1 MNKYLAIKAWVRIL
15 KITGVIIGLGLLL
28 HGTALAKMRFVPL
41 PLIDTDPNAGGTFGF
56 LPIFMFLNQEDEV
69 TSMIAPDLTYNE
81 TTGLAG
87 TFRYFGYPEEDRQYY
102 VVLNQSNKKSHDYEL
117 YWEDSSLFSDK
128 YTSEMELFSSVDPT
142 ARFYGLGNKS
152 KEGNET
158 NYSHK
163 EESVKLTGGI
173 KLFPHTNLA
182 LTEIFRRVSVKEG
195 EEDYL
200 PFSHN
205 LFPGI
210 SGLTRSRIWAHS
222 LSLTYDTRDSGDLPT
237 TGSYAQLLWEFSF
250 KELVSSSTFVRTNL
264 EFKKLLPYPNKR
276 FILVLRG
283 RGEFLLRRDNSLP
296 FYEES
301 LLGGVDTLRGF
312 GDQRFIDHH
321 LLLFNAE
328 ERIRVFTKKLF
339 DLETELEVAPFIEA
353 GRVFRHLSDID
364 GSRYHVVAGVGFR
377 ALIRPDIVG
386 YVDVGVGDEG
396 ATVFMGLGY
405 PF

>member
-1 MNKYLAIKAWVRIL
+1 MNRSLVKRTWLRIKI
-15 KITGVIIGLGLLL
+15 IGVIISLGFLL
-28 HGTALAKMRFVPL
+28 TCSAQAKISFIPL
-41 PLIDTDPNAGGTFGF
+41 PLIDTDPNAGETFGF
-56 LPIFMFLNQEDEV
+56 LPVFLFLDQEDQL

-81 TTGLAG
+81 TTGFSG
-87 TFRYFGYPEEDRQYY
+87 TFRYFGYPEEDQQYY
-102 VVLNQSNKKSHDYEL
+102 FILSQSTKKRHDYEL
-117 YWEDSSLFSDK
+117 YWEDSSFFNEK
-128 YTSEMELFSSVDPT
+128 YMLEIELFSSIDPT

-152 KEGNET
+152 HENNET

-163 EESVKLTGGI
+163 EVSLKFTGGVKLLPYT
-173 KLFPHTNLA
+173 HLA
-182 LTEIFRRVSVKEG
+182 LTESYRRVSVKEG
-195 EEDYL
+195 EEDDL
-200 PFSHN
+200 PFSHD

-222 LSLTYDTRDSGDLPT
+222 LSLTYDSRDSGVLPT
-237 TGSYAQLLWEFSF
+237 EGTYARILWEFSF
-250 KELVSSSTFVRTNL
+250 KDLVSSSSFVRTTL
-264 EFKKLLPYPNKR
+264 EFKKLFPNSDKR

-301 LLGGVDTLRGF
+301 LLGGWDTLRGF

-328 ERIRVFTKKLF
+328 ERIRVFTRRIF
-339 DLETELEVAPFIEA
+339 GVEAEFEVAPFIEA

-364 GSRYHVVAGVGFR
+364 GGRYHVVSGLGFR
-377 ALIRPDIVG
+377 ALVRPHIVG
-386 YVDVGVGDEG
+386 YVDVGIGDEG
-396 ATVFMGLGY
+396 ATVFMGIGY